1 MKIVGVTGGIGSGK
15 STVVNMFEQLGVPI
29 YIADIRAKKLMHE
42 SKDLKNKII
51 DFLGKESYKDGKLNR
66 QFIAKEIFNDA
77 EKLKRFNA
85 IVHPAV
91 HTDFKIWKANLENNK
106 NTYCIYEAAI
116 LFESKRENICDYTIL
131 VTAPKEERI
140 KRVTTRDRVKEK
152 DVLERM
158 SHQWSDERKKK
169 LADFIIENININNT
183 ERQVEKI
190 HSLIM
195 TK

>member
-29 YIADIRAKKLMHE
+29 YVADIKAKKLMHE
-42 SKDLKNKII
+42 SKQLKDKII
-51 DFLGKESYKDGKLNR
+51 DFLGQESYKDNKLNR

-91 HTDFKIWKANLENNK
+91 HADFKKWKADLENNK
-106 NTYCIYEAAI
+106 NAYCIYEAAI
-116 LFESKRENICDYTIL
+116 LFESNRQNICDYTLL
-131 VTAPKEERI
+131 VTAPKEVRIRRVIERDHI
-140 KRVTTRDRVKEK
+140 KKN

-158 SHQWSDERKKK
+158 NNQWSDERKKK
-169 LADFIIENININNT
+169 LADFIIHNIDLDKTKQKVN
-183 ERQVEKI
+183 EI
-190 HSLIM
+190 HNFLQYS
-195 TK
+195 

>member
-15 STVVNMFEQLGVPI
+15 STVVKMFEQLGVPI
-29 YIADIRAKKLMHE
+29 YVADIRAKQLMHE

-51 DFLGKESYKDGKLNR
+51 DFLGKEAYINGKLNR
-66 QFIAKEIFNDA
+66 PFIANEIFNDA

-91 HTDFKIWKANLENNK
+91 HDDFNEWKMLTENK
-106 NTYCIYEAAI
+106 SVAYCIYEAAI
-116 LFESKRENICDYTIL
+116 LFESNRENICDYTIL
-131 VTAPKEERI
+131 VTAPKEVRIRRVIERDHI
-140 KRVTTRDRVKEK
+140 KEN

-169 LADFIIENININNT
+169 LADFIIHNIDLDET
-183 ERQVEKI
+183 QKQVNKI
-190 HSLIM
+190 HNFLQSA
-195 TK
+195 